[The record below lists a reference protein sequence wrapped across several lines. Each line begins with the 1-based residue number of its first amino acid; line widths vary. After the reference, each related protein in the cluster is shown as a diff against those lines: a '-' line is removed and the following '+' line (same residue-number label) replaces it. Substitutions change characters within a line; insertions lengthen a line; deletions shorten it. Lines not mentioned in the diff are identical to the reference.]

1 MNGPTLSVYMPN
13 FNHAAYLPQAIE
25 AIVGQSRP
33 PDEFLIGDDASS
45 DNSAEIIES
54 YAKRYPSIRF
64 LRHARNQGAVA
75 TIDELVQACRGDYL
89 YGAAADDFV
98 LPGFFETAMKAA
110 ADFPQA
116 GVVFG
121 KLISVDGSGRN
132 MRNVQAP
139 PWETTQFV
147 SPMRYRTEYLDRQ
160 PPYRSLS
167 TSTIY
172 RRDCLAEVGW
182 FRPELGHWCDTFA
195 IRAIAL
201 KHGAAYVPQPFAVW
215 RKLTGSFSEKYQS
228 DLRKNQGIIDRAAS
242 LMRSPEFRDRFP
254 EPHVRRWSQ
263 GYRRANQ
270 LLYLRAIARRTIGGM
285 IAAPQRLFGRW
296 QSRQCSA

>member
-1 MNGPTLSVYMPN
+1 MSGPTLSVFMPN

-45 DNSAEIIES
+45 DESAAVIES
-54 YAKRYPSIRF
+54 YARRYSSIRF

-75 TIDELVQACRGDYL
+75 TINELVQECRCDYV

-98 LPGFFETAMKAA
+98 LPEFFAAALQAA

-121 KLISVDGSGRN
+121 KLISVDAAGRKL
-132 MRNVQAP
+132 RDVQAP
-139 PWETTQFV
+139 EWDAAQYV
-147 SPMRYRTEYLDRQ
+147 SPPRYLTEYLERQ

-167 TSTIY
+167 PATMY

-201 KHGAAYVPQPFAVW
+201 KHGAAYVPQAFAAW
-215 RKLTGSFSEKYQS
+215 RKLAGGLSQGTQS
-228 DLRKNQGIIDRAAS
+228 NLRKNQDLVDFAAS
-242 LMRSPEFRDRFP
+242 LMRSPEFRDRFS
-254 EPHVRRWSQ
+254 EAHVRRWSH
-263 GYRRANQ
+263 GYRRTNQ
-270 LLYLRAIARRTIGGM
+270 ILYLRAIARRTFAGL
-285 IAAPQRLFGRW
+285 IALPQRLLS
-296 QSRQCSA
+296 SRQDTSEA